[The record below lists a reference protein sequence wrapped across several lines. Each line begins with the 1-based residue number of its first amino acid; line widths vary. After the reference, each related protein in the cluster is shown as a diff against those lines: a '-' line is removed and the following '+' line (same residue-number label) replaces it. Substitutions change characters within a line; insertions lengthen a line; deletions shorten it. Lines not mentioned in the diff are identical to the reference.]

1 MSQQLIPAWLCVIA
15 AFFCCINTALG
26 GAADKFLPL
35 LTAQRLAVVGDVAAY
50 GDAWVANLVSW
61 MERNGTSAHVI
72 DLRLPVRDGAGASGV
87 EQAEQVDC
95 MIRLVRPDVV
105 LACAAGDWL
114 PVVQDAAARADAKLI
129 ELPTV
134 DGGTLPQRIAPAD
147 DVAAFLPEVTAR
159 LELLRTAY
167 LSAAGLA
174 VAGMPQG
181 LPLAD
186 AEAKAAEIT
195 ASIRLRRLELMG
207 RLDKNGVW
215 QMPIEWPRPPL
226 VDPGSA
232 AADPAPIPSDA
243 IVLFGGTNLD
253 EWTGADN
260 WPIADGIATVKEGS
274 IKTKRAFGDC
284 QVHVE
289 FRMPRPAA
297 GKGQWRGN
305 SGVFFMDL
313 YEIQL
318 LDSFPDGTDAT
329 LTTPVGQCGALY
341 KLQPPAVNACRG
353 PGEWQSFDILFT
365 RPRFRP
371 DGSLAAH
378 GRVSVLH
385 NGVAIH
391 IDTVIKGTKPWH
403 GPPMAVAHADALPIT
418 IQDHGS
424 PVQFRS
430 IWVRP
435 FEPVQPQVTTPE

>member
-1 MSQQLIPAWLCVIA
+1 
-15 AFFCCINTALG
+15 
-26 GAADKFLPL
+26 
-35 LTAQRLAVVGDVAAY
+35 
-50 GDAWVANLVSW
+50 
-61 MERNGTSAHVI
+61 
-72 DLRLPVRDGAGASGV
+72 
-87 EQAEQVDC
+87 
-95 MIRLVRPDVV
+95 
-105 LACAAGDWL
+105 
-114 PVVQDAAARADAKLI
+114 
-129 ELPTV
+129 
-134 DGGTLPQRIAPAD
+134 
-147 DVAAFLPEVTAR
+147 
-159 LELLRTAY
+159 
-167 LSAAGLA
+167 
-174 VAGMPQG
+174 
-181 LPLAD
+181 
-186 AEAKAAEIT
+186 
-195 ASIRLRRLELMG
+195 
-207 RLDKNGVW
+207 
-215 QMPIEWPRPPL
+215 MPIEWPRPPL
-226 VDPGSA
+226 VDPGPA
-232 AADPAPIPSDA
+232 AAMAPIPSDA
-243 IVLFGGTNLD
+243 IVLFDGTSLD
-253 EWTGADN
+253 EWTGANN
-260 WPIADGIATVKEGS
+260 WTIADGIATVKDGS

-305 SGVFFMDL
+305 SGVFFMDH

-371 DGSLAAH
+371 DGSLEAH

-391 IDTVIKGTKPWH
+391 LDTVIKGTKPWH
-403 GPPMAVAHADALPIT
+403 GPPMAVPHADALPIT

-435 FEPVQPQVTTPE
+435 FEPVQPKAIGGKPNAPSASERVSSQ